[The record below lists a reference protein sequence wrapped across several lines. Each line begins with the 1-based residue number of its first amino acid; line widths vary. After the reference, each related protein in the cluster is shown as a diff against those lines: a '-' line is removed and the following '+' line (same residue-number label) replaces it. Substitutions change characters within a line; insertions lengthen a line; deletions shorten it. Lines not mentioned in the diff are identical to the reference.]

1 MNDLLVR
8 KYIQKYLEVKDMIYA
23 NLQTILKER
32 ETEREGKTGR
42 ERERRNGG
50 QRKGNDTVIVAKC

>member
-32 ETEREGKTGR
+32 DREGGEDREREGEEEWGAKK
-42 ERERRNGG
+42 
-50 QRKGNDTVIVAKC
+50 RK

>member
-32 ETEREGKTGR
+32 ETEREGKTERGR
-42 ERERRNGG
+42 GG
-50 QRKGNDTVIVAKC
+50 MGGEEKEMIK